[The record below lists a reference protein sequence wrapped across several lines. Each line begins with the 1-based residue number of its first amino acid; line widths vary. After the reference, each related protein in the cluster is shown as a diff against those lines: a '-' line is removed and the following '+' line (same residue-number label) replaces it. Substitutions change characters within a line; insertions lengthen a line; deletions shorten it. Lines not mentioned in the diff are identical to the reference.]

1 MINETSKLLLEQ
13 FGSHVRSIRV
23 SKKLSY
29 RKLATKCNI
38 DFSNLR
44 KIEQG
49 MLNVT
54 LTTIVELAKGLE
66 VPASELL
73 SYPGVQSLR

>member
-1 MINETSKLLLEQ
+1 MISETSKVLLEQ
-13 FGSHVRSIRV
+13 FGTHIRSIRV
-23 SKKLSY
+23 SKKLTY
-29 RKLATKCNI
+29 RKMATQCNI

-49 MLNVT
+49 KLNVT
-54 LTTIVELAKGLE
+54 LITILELAKGLD

-73 SYPGVQSLR
+73 NYQNTL

>member
-1 MINETSKLLLEQ
+1 MINETSKILLEQ
-13 FGSHVRSIRV
+13 FGNHIRSIRL
-23 SKKLSY
+23 SKKLTY
-29 RKLATKCNI
+29 RKMATQCNV

-49 MLNVT
+49 KLNVT
-54 LTTIVELAKGLE
+54 LITILELAKGLD

-73 SYPGVQSLR
+73 NYKNSL